1 MRFLLRFF
9 LSAKGLLRP
18 LRCSYRK
25 LQRKGKPPTFMLFVI
40 NFIYA
45 ATLFISVCGFFVFL
59 LFWGIRHISTVKKSL
74 KKRRKWYEDQT
85 DYNNECKRHP
95 QQCV

>member
-9 LSAKGLLRP
+9 LSAKGFLLLLRF
-18 LRCSYRK
+18 LYRK

-45 ATLFISVCGFFVFL
+45 AALFISVCGFFVFL
-59 LFWGIRHISTVKKSL
+59 LFWGIGHIGTVKKNHL
-74 KKRRKWYEDQT
+74 KKEKMI
-85 DYNNECKRHP
+85 
-95 QQCV
+95 